1 MASDRLVLV
10 AGVPREPT
18 ALGISA
24 ALCFAQPMSAVCSG
38 AVKDEN
44 QHPRRGSGWGN
55 DRFLC
60 WADLVAIAR
69 LGAMG
74 GGDKQVLGS

>member
-44 QHPRRGSGWGN
+44 QHPRRGSG
-55 DRFLC
+55 
-60 WADLVAIAR
+60 
-69 LGAMG
+69 
-74 GGDKQVLGS
+74 